1 MICVIMIEAGI
12 ASTVKNKVQVRVV
25 APESNKNG
33 ENIAIY
39 KAGSKDIEARMLT
52 IKTIDFMVYLGLNF
66 CKNRNF
72 FNRISSKKKLQ
83 EISF

>member
-1 MICVIMIEAGI
+1 MMIEAGI
-12 ASTVKNKVQVRVV
+12 ARTVKNKVQVRVV

-33 ENIAIY
+33 ENMAIY

-52 IKTIDFMVYLGLNF
+52 IKTIDFMVYLGLIF

-72 FNRISSKKKLQ
+72 FQ
-83 EISF
+83 